1 MLQFFFHGF
10 RSIFHGSR
18 AYWLWVSALLI
29 LALLGLNA
37 YARQLAHGLITSGM
51 GDEVS
56 GKPEFIDPRQYRL
69 IAVDFF

>member
-56 GKPEFIDPRQYRL
+56 GKPE
-69 IAVDFF
+69 DFRSCVVKGSR

>member
-1 MLQFFFHGF
+1 MLDFFFHGF
-10 RSIFHGSR
+10 RSVFHGSR

-56 GKPEFIDPRQYRL
+56 
-69 IAVDFF
+69 